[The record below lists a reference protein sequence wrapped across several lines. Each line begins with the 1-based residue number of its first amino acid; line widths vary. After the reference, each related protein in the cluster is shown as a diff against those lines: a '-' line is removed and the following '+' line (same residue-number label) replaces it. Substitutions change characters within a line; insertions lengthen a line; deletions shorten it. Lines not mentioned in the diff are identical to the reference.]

1 MSPEPTSRPVVV
13 VPHTHW
19 DREWYEPYQTFRLR
33 LVDLL
38 DDLLPRLDADP
49 SYAHFLL
56 DGQMAVVDDYLA
68 VRPEAES
75 VLRRLAVSGRL
86 AMGPW
91 YILMDEFLVSG
102 ETMIRD
108 LQLGLTRAAAFGGAM
123 EVGYLPDMFGHVA
136 QMPQLLRQFGFE
148 HAVVWRGV
156 PESMT
161 TTAFWWESPD
171 GSVVRAQYLP
181 DGYSNGASLPDD
193 AKDLVTQIRAFE
205 HTYGSLAGDARD
217 GPLLWM
223 NGTDHQMPR
232 PWLGR
237 VVAEANAVCDDYAI
251 RVGSLASYL
260 SEATTID
267 LDHVGGELRSGA
279 RANLLMGVGSNRV
292 DVHQASAAGER
303 ALERLAEPLSALWLA
318 PGRWP
323 GALLDEAWLDMI
335 RNSAHDSVCA
345 CSVDEVSDAVLHR
358 YAEARQIGE
367 GLTDRALAAVGRT
380 VGGDQPAAVNP
391 SARTRSGLVELA
403 LSGDPQP
410 GEQVL
415 ARYPADRVLDGLT
428 RSQLAGALLGIVYN
442 DNDVVDGHVEVGAD
456 GVLELRLGRD
466 PVHATGTW
474 SGAAR
479 GEVAELAAAD
489 PEAPGR
495 LVLSRP
501 AGRRILVRATDVPG
515 FGFRRMGPPGHDTTE
530 DATGDVTGARP
541 VEPVTV
547 DGLVLVNGLVTVAL
561 DPERGT
567 FSVDGQPGFGLLVDD
582 GDAGDTY
589 NWCPPDTDQVVDR
602 PDQVTIDI
610 RESGPLRARAVIT
623 TTWTWPERLVDGA
636 RTGARSVDIATTVEV
651 QAGQALIRLTTQL
664 INPCRDHRVR
674 VHFPLPQPA
683 RESRAECAFTV
694 VRRGL
699 TAEGGPN
706 EWGVP
711 TFPSRRFVQAGGL
724 TLVHD
729 GLLEYELVDVD
740 PSGDQPRAGALAL
753 TLLRCTG
760 IISRG
765 PMTSRP
771 WPAGPP
777 TPVEGPQMLGPH
789 TLRYAIQV
797 GPADPY
803 ALVDDAFLPL
813 LVADPAKIRGMAG
826 VTAAPG
832 HEGRSGQAL
841 SVAGAEVSSVRRV
854 GGRLE
859 VRVWNPGAEP
869 TTVEL
874 AGRSGWL
881 VDLRGAPVEPF
892 EGRVELAPWRIAT
905 LVIDE

>member
-1 MSPEPTSRPVVV
+1 MSREPTSRPVVV

-68 VRPEAES
+68 VRPEAEP

-156 PESMT
+156 PEAMT

-171 GSVVRAQYLP
+171 GSAVRAQYLP

-205 HTYGSLAGDARD
+205 QTYGSLAGGAGD

-237 VVAEANAVCDDYAI
+237 VVAEADALSDDYAI
-251 RVGSLASYL
+251 RVGSLAGYL
-260 SEATTID
+260 AEATID
-267 LDHVGGELRSGA
+267 GLDHVEGELRSGA
-279 RANLLMGVGSNRV
+279 RANLLMGVASNRV

-303 ALERLAEPLSALWLA
+303 VLERLAEPLSALWLR
-318 PGRWP
+318 PDQWP
-323 GALLDEAWLDMI
+323 GALLDEAWLAMI

-358 YAEARQIGE
+358 YAEARQIAE
-367 GLTDRALAAVGRT
+367 GLTDRALAAAGRT
-380 VGGDQPAAVNP
+380 VGGDRPVAVNP

-403 LSGDPQP
+403 LGGEPRQ

-428 RSQLAGALLGIVYN
+428 RAQVAGAVLGILYN
-442 DNDVVDGHVEVGAD
+442 DNDVVDGQVEVGAD
-456 GVLELRLGRD
+456 GVLELRLRRD
-466 PVHATGTW
+466 PVHASGTW

-479 GEVAELAAAD
+479 AEVAELAAAD
-489 PEAPGR
+489 PGAPGR

-501 AGRRILVRATDVPG
+501 AGRRVLVRALDVPG
-515 FGFRRMGPPGHDTTE
+515 FGFRRIGTAAHDPT
-530 DATGDVTGARP
+530 DAESPD
-541 VEPVTV
+541 PVTV
-547 DGLVLVNGLVTVAL
+547 DGLVLANGLVSVVL
-561 DPERGT
+561 DPASGT
-567 FSVDGQPGFGLLVDD
+567 FSVDGRAGFGRLVDD

-602 PDQVTIDI
+602 PDRVII
-610 RESGPLRARAVIT
+610 EVRESGPLRARAVIT
-623 TTWTWPERLVDGA
+623 TTWTWPEHLVAGA
-636 RTGARSVDIATTVEV
+636 RAGARSVDIATTVEV
-651 QAGQALIRLTTQL
+651 QAGEALIRLTTQL
-664 INPCRDHRVR
+664 VNPCRDHRLR
-674 VHFPLPQPA
+674 VHFPLPDPA
-683 RESRAECAFTV
+683 AESRAECAFTV

-699 TAEGGPN
+699 SAEGGPN

-724 TLVHD
+724 TVVHD
-729 GLLEYELVDVD
+729 GLLEYELVDLD
-740 PSGDQPRAGALAL
+740 RAGDQPRAGALAL

-760 IISRG
+760 IISQG

-777 TPVEGPQMLGPH
+777 TPVEGAQMQGPH
-789 TLRYAIQV
+789 TLRYAIAV

-803 ALVDDAFLPL
+803 ALVDDAFVPL

-826 VTAAPG
+826 TTAAKG
-832 HEGRSGQAL
+832 HDGPSGQAL
-841 SVAGAEVSSVRRV
+841 GVTGAEVSSLRRV

-859 VRVWNPGAEP
+859 LRVWNPRAEP
-869 TTVEL
+869 TTLEL

-892 EGRVELAPWRIAT
+892 EGRLELAGWRIAT